1 MRAPP
6 PCSLAALPQRA
17 SPENQITEGKPLPL
31 EDSSG
36 NLPRSPAAGCGVA
49 AGTAAKTRNPT
60 ASSCVGHE
68 I

>member
-36 NLPRSPAAGCGVA
+36 NLPPVTRRRVRGCGGYRRENA
-49 AGTAAKTRNPT
+49 QPYSEFLCRT
-60 ASSCVGHE
+60 
-68 I
+68 